1 MWRFSLEKLIAIKC
15 EHYPDSW
22 YVENKEYFSKHG
34 RINDCHL
41 GYHIEGMQEISDH
54 LYQTID
60 GTDGVLDLQQADI
73 EILDNPVWYYSNS
86 FREAKIKKIVNKEF
100 IANVQYIANHLGWS
114 VDLHEIQRFLNE
126 TCEIVN
132 LPMVEL
138 EPFPD
143 EDE

>member
-1 MWRFSLEKLIAIKC
+1 MWRFNLKKLIAIKC
-15 EHYPDSW
+15 EDFPDSW
-22 YVENKEYFSKHG
+22 YIDDKDSFLETG

-41 GYHIEGMQEISDH
+41 NYHIEGMEEIADH

-60 GTDGVLDLQQADI
+60 GTDGVINLQQVGI
-73 EILDNPVWYYSNS
+73 EIIDNPVWYYSNS
-86 FREAKIKKIVNKEF
+86 FREAKIKTFANKEF

-114 VDLHEIQRFLNE
+114 VDLHEIQSLLDE

-132 LPMVEL
+132 LPKVEL